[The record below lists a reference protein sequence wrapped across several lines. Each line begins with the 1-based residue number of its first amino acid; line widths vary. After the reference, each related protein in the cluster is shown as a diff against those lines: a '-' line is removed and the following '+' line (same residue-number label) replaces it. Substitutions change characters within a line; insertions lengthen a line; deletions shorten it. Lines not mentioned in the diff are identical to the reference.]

1 MICLIRELL
10 NEVKKSCFSV
20 LPIYALVLF
29 LFLIKIVA
37 LTGYELLSFSLAT
50 FFVIVGISLF
60 NYGAEHAMTP
70 IGKMVGSGLTKQGK
84 ILVLLLVV
92 FLFGFF
98 ITIAE
103 PDLAVLAAQTKSI
116 FKKPVIILSIGL
128 SVGFFLTIVIL
139 KIIKKINLIR
149 ILSLLYMIAFAIMA
163 LLAYQGKE
171 SLIALSFD
179 SGGVTTG
186 PMTVPFLMA
195 LGAGVAAVLAKKSE
209 KDASFGFIAFTS
221 IGPVIMML
229 ILCLA
234 SSGKMDYKLADYDLA
249 DNFFLHYIKLVLEKL
264 KEVGLSIGLLFVCF
278 IIVDRIF
285 LHSTGKQILHLV
297 EGLLIAYLGLVL
309 FLAAVDC
316 TYMGIGYKL
325 GVELSNRS
333 TAIVI
338 LIAFAIGALT
348 VIAEPAIKILIV
360 QVEEMTN
367 GLIKKRSML
376 IALAIGVGCA
386 IALAMIRIIYK
397 FSILYVVI
405 PGYIICFI
413 LAFFIPKIYTA
424 IAFDAGGVA
433 SGPLTSSFILPIA
446 LGLCFS
452 LNGEASILNYGFG
465 VVSLVALSPLLSIE
479 ILGVFSVFNNRRKVR
494 KAIKVVLK
502 EDDKQIICFGDSD
515 EK

>member
-1 MICLIRELL
+1 MIREIL
-10 NEVKKSCFSV
+10 EEIKKSSFSV
-20 LPIYALVLF
+20 LPIYALVIF
-29 LFLIKIVA
+29 LVIIKLID
-37 LTGYELLSFSLAT
+37 LTGYEIFSFTLAT
-50 FFVIVGISLF
+50 ALVIFGISLF

-70 IGKMVGSGLTKQGK
+70 IGKKVGRGLTKQGK
-84 ILVLLLVV
+84 VFILIFVV
-92 FLFGFF
+92 FLFGFL

-103 PDLAVLAAQTKSI
+103 PDLTVLAMQTKSI
-116 FKKPVIILSIGL
+116 FSKPLLIFSIGL
-128 SVGFFLTIVIL
+128 SVGFFLILAIL
-139 KIIKKINLIR
+139 KIIKKVNLIR
-149 ILSLLYMIAFAIMA
+149 ILSLLYMVAFALVA

-171 SLIALSFD
+171 SLVALAFD

-195 LGAGVAAVLAKKSE
+195 LGAGVAMVLAQKSE
-209 KDASFGFIAFTS
+209 KDASFGFIAFSS

-229 ILCLA
+229 ILSLF
-234 SSGKMDYKLADYDLA
+234 SSGDMEYELADYTLS
-249 DNFFLHYIKLVLEKL
+249 DNFFLSYLEYFGEKM
-264 KEVGLSIGLLFVCF
+264 KDVGLSIGLLLGCF
-278 IIVDRIF
+278 IVVDLIF
-285 LHSTGKQILHLV
+285 LHSTKKQILLLLK
-297 EGLLIAYLGLVL
+297 GLFIAYIGLVF

-316 TYMGIGYKL
+316 TYMGVGYKM
-325 GVELSNRS
+325 GCMLSEKS
-333 TAIVI
+333 SVI
-338 LIAFAIGALT
+338 IILLAFGIGALT
-348 VIAEPAIKILIV
+348 VLAEPAIKILIV

-386 IALAMIRIIYK
+386 IAIAMIRIIYK
-397 FSILYVVI
+397 FSILYVII

-446 LGLCFS
+446 LGICAS
-452 LNGEASILNYGFG
+452 LNGVEDILSYGFG

-494 KAIKVVLK
+494 HAIKQVLK
-502 EDDKQIICFGDSD
+502 EDDKQIIHFG
-515 EK
+515 E